1 MSSPVMA
8 CSSVE
13 VTARLAYFK
22 DEFYRGHNELCKGV
36 TAFTVGCFVAL
47 STPAF
52 AEPNVT
58 AQQDC
63 KRRAKPTIGMT
74 ANELLASCWGAPKGS
89 VKTTRPTGTAETFFY
104 KAGTVKFIDGKIIEI
119 VEAR

>member
-8 CSSVE
+8 YSSVIA
-13 VTARLAYFK
+13 ARLAHFK
-22 DEFYRGHNELCKGV
+22 DKFWGHNELRKGV

-52 AEPNVT
+52 AEPKVT
-58 AQQDC
+58 AHQDC
-63 KRRAKPTIGMT
+63 KRGAKPTIGMT
-74 ANELLASCWGAPKGS
+74 ADELLASCWGAPKGS

-104 KAGTVKFIDGKIIEI
+104 KGGTVKFTDGKITEI
-119 VEAR
+119 VQAR